1 MSVKQNIP
9 LSQICRGSLNQ
20 MLTFSLKV
28 IVSCEIKK
36 SSYLTNTMTTSD
48 RNGDDHIIIQTARE
62 LKYDGITH
70 NLERASGDFKRRIY
84 LPEDAGD
91 RNDMIEISSS

>member
-9 LSQICRGSLNQ
+9 LSQIFRGSLNQ

-28 IVSCEIKK
+28 IASCEIKK
-36 SSYLTNTMTTSD
+36 SSYLTNTMTKSD

-70 NLERASGDFKRRIY
+70 NLERASETSKGAFTYPKMQVI
-84 LPEDAGD
+84 E
-91 RNDMIEISSS
+91 MI